1 MKKIILTFIVIFL
14 VLIIYIFNRDKK
26 IYILYIGDN
35 IALNRP
41 NVDRIISEYKKDK
54 LLEKFVEYKNNNDYR
69 SIDLLNDVDNNIKFQ
84 YKNKNYTL
92 DNALI
97 KADVIIISIGNNDL
111 KYCEESCSY
120 QYIDEVIGDLNKLFN
135 HIRKYSKEKIYIYP
149 LKVIN
154 NIELNKYMN
163 KKFNHLIKKY
173 QIEKILLY

>member
-54 LLEKFVEYKNNNDYR
+54 LLEKFVE
-69 SIDLLNDVDNNIKFQ
+69 